1 MVNLLLQSLEKTGS
15 ACAVTV
21 KRSLLRAARHVQEL
35 FSSLSNGEIRKL
47 AMTDLLNPFS
57 AAWKN
62 VRRARKVI
70 TDHNYK
76 VRSNCIA
83 AACQHLMA

>member
-1 MVNLLLQSLEKTGS
+1 M
-15 ACAVTV
+15 TV
-21 KRSLLRAARHVQEL
+21 KRCPLRAARHVQEL
-35 FSSLSNGEIRKL
+35 FLSLSNGEIRKL

-62 VRRARKVI
+62 VRRAKKVV

-76 VRSNCIA
+76 VRSNRIA
-83 AACQHLMA
+83 AACQHSMAWFLRRADSAP